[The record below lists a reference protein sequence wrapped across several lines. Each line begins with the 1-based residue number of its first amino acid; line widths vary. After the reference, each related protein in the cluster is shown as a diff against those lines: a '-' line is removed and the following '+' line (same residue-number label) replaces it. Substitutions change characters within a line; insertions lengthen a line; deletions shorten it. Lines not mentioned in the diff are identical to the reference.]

1 MAWQN
6 LVEFHGM
13 AEFGRILWH
22 GRIWQNFI
30 AWQNL
35 AEFYGMAE
43 FGRIPWH
50 GRIWQNTAGCGKL
63 WSHDWA

>member
-6 LVEFHGM
+6 LAEFHGM

-22 GRIWQNFI
+22 SRIWQNFI

-35 AEFYGMAE
+35 AKFYSMAE
-43 FGRIPWH
+43 FGRIP
-50 GRIWQNTAGCGKL
+50 
-63 WSHDWA
+63 